1 MQFTYW
7 MDRFPGS
14 AAFVYNTVINL
25 PRQCHLNLTLQNSN
39 MYKPILDNIKPSMVV
54 PDHVLYQ
61 LAQKN
66 PRCMIAFLLMSAKSG
81 ALTISLKLS

>member
-1 MQFTYW
+1 
-7 MDRFPGS
+7 
-14 AAFVYNTVINL
+14 
-25 PRQCHLNLTLQNSN
+25 
-39 MYKPILDNIKPSMVV
+39 MYKPILDNIKPSMAV